1 MTLRELSEKDV
12 IQIQTGEK
20 LGRIAEI
27 LNITESNAKTSLC
40 RTRKKVKKYLTE
52 RGYDQYEGFK

>member
-20 LGRIAEI
+20 LGRIDDVIFDEGSAA
-27 LNITESNAKTSLC
+27 LQSVVL
-40 RTRKKVKKYLTE
+40 
-52 RGYDQYEGFK
+52 RGRSHFLA

>member
-20 LGRIAEI
+20 LGRIDDVI
-27 LNITESNAKTSLC
+27 F
-40 RTRKKVKKYLTE
+40 
-52 RGYDQYEGFK
+52 DEGSAALQSVGTQPLFWPDGL